1 MKHLNTFN
9 ESNSKSNSDSKSNI
23 DLNNTLIEA
32 PLSDDW
38 IGIYHNSNLL
48 YEGHSIRWDLVIEKL
63 IKEEVNL
70 SGYKHMRLNYYFQD
84 KYTDFID
91 IDNLYNLPSNLQDL
105 LGILESKEYTY
116 KLS

>member
-1 MKHLNTFN
+1 
-9 ESNSKSNSDSKSNI
+9 
-23 DLNNTLIEA
+23 
-32 PLSDDW
+32 
-38 IGIYHNSNLL
+38 
-48 YEGHSIRWDLVIEKL
+48 
-63 IKEEVNL
+63 
-70 SGYKHMRLNYYFQD
+70 MRLNYYFQD